1 MDSLQVVELNAAFS
15 EFLPIWLIPLGSIT
29 CVGLAIV
36 VAKKMFRIN

>member
-36 VAKKMFRIN
+36 VAKKMLRIN